1 MISSEQARV
10 RSLFII
16 NFFII
21 NYFVFLAVSIIVSI
35 PFV

>member
-1 MISSEQARV
+1 MISSEQASV

>member
-1 MISSEQARV
+1 MISSEQASV

-16 NFFII
+16 NYFII